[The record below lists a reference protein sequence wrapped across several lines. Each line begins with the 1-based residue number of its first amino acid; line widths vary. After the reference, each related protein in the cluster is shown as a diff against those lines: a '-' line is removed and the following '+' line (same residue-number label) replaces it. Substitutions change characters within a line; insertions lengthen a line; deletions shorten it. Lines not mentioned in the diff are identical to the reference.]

1 MPAVT
6 IDRLDISIYVQYA
19 RRTQLIEQVQQ
30 QYSLREATNVP
41 AQALIVDLY
50 PKLKELDIL
59 LGVATTFAPWAY
71 FYPPK
76 SFTNQRRSP
85 FSFHRIIPILGENEN
100 EDEEVLDKRLAAID
114 CDSEEAEA
122 EKGVIRRCLGEV
134 KKLNALMR
142 FIGGRIGQF
151 LQG

>member
-6 IDRLDISIYVQYA
+6 IDKLDVSIYIQYA

-30 QYSLREATNVP
+30 QYSLREAVNVP

-59 LGVATTFAPWAY
+59 LGVATTIAPWAY

-76 SFTNQRRSP
+76 SYSNQRRSP
-85 FSFHRIIPILGENEN
+85 FTFHRIIPILGETGDEEECEKKLDALVVESEEE
-100 EDEEVLDKRLAAID
+100 EDEKGAI
-114 CDSEEAEA
+114 
-122 EKGVIRRCLGEV
+122 KRCLGQI
-134 KKLNALMR
+134 KKLNSLMKY
-142 FIGGRIGQF
+142 IGGRIGQF

>member
-30 QYSLREATNVP
+30 QYSLREATTVP

-59 LGVATTFAPWAY
+59 LGVAATFAPWAY

-85 FSFHRIIPILGENEN
+85 FTFHRVIPILGEEEH
-100 EDEEVLDKRLAAID
+100 EDEEALEKRLASLE
-114 CDSEEAEA
+114 CTSEEEEN
-122 EKGVIRRCLGEV
+122 EKGIIRRCLGEV
-134 KKLNALMR
+134 KKLNSLMR